1 MTHIAVPRRE
11 RRESKAELSC
21 VTRVFAPC
29 HGSASCQAVYMY
41 TGGGGLLVC
50 YLKVALLFF
59 FKGSACRNNQHLERE
74 KGREKKKRVSVGGPV
89 AESCIH
95 TFAVLLV

>member
-11 RRESKAELSC
+11 RWESKAELGC
-21 VTRVFAPC
+21 VTSVFAPC

-50 YLKVALLFF
+50 NLKVALLFF
-59 FKGSACRNNQHLERE
+59 FFKGSVCRNNQHLERE
-74 KGREKKKRVSVGGPV
+74 KGREKKRVSVGGPV

>member
-59 FKGSACRNNQHLERE
+59 FLKVQPAGIINILRE
-74 KGREKKKRVSVGGPV
+74 KRGEKKKRVSVGGPV